1 MLGAVIVAASVATD
15 RSAPF
20 AIVALFVLVVPFEKA
35 FPRHRGQRVRRNGL
49 GTDLAFALA
58 APLISA
64 LGLVVAVVAG
74 VLSFAWIPGLALRP
88 FVAMLPAAALP
99 ILGAVLFDFS
109 GYWVH
114 RFAHESARLWR
125 FHSVHHTGE
134 QLDWLSGVRVHP
146 LDGVLVGP
154 PVVLL
159 IAAGFP
165 ADVTGAIA
173 GAQLV
178 IGLFLHANVRWRF
191 RPLQRVIATPDF
203 HHWHHANEPEAIHTN
218 YAAFL
223 PLWDQLFG
231 TYRIPRDRQPLRYGI
246 DEPHATKMVGLLVAP
261 LRR

>member
-1 MLGAVIVAASVATD
+1 MSRIPGAWPKAHAGSVTNVAKETPKRQHRLGPRRQRLVQLMLGAVIVAASVATD

-99 ILGAVLFDFS
+99 IIGAVLFDFS

-114 RFAHESARLWR
+114 RFAHENARLWR

-134 QLDWLSGVRVHP
+134 QLDWLSGVP
-146 LDGVLVGP
+146 CSSS
-154 PVVLL
+154 
-159 IAAGFP
+159 
-165 ADVTGAIA
+165 
-173 GAQLV
+173 
-178 IGLFLHANVRWRF
+178 
-191 RPLQRVIATPDF
+191 
-203 HHWHHANEPEAIHTN
+203 
-218 YAAFL
+218 
-223 PLWDQLFG
+223 
-231 TYRIPRDRQPLRYGI
+231 
-246 DEPHATKMVGLLVAP
+246 
-261 LRR
+261 